1 MAPEKPNVLT
11 PPSLP
16 DLIGRVAV
24 LGGND
29 SDKTA
34 LNVALALRH
43 SQAYGAQAQGAII
56 CVCLDARHH
65 KQTEIQFR
73 LLLRDNAEYI
83 RLPASGRISPQISQ
97 TILKLVN
104 QEKHLQEERSQSIEE
119 PVAVPPLL
127 LLDGLGA
134 GETLEPM
141 LSFILKAGATVV
153 SLLTSA
159 EEFVFG
165 RYDTVLVLRAEG
177 GTAEAISRAVG
188 RKLSPEDIAHLP
200 ATHSWLIHLTRVY
213 QVVVPVNFD

>member
-11 PPSLP
+11 PPPLP
-16 DLIGRVAV
+16 ELVGRVAV
-24 LGGND
+24 LGGSD

-43 SQAYGAQAQGAII
+43 TQAHGAV
-56 CVCLDARHH
+56 VCLDARHH
-65 KQTEIQFR
+65 KQTQIQFR
-73 LLLRDNAEYI
+73 LLLRENAQYI
-83 RLPASGRISPQISQ
+83 QLPASGRVSSQILQ
-97 TILKLVN
+97 TILKLIN
-104 QEKHLQEERSQSIEE
+104 QEEHLPEERLPGVED
-119 PVAVPPLL
+119 PDLGPPLL

-177 GTAEAISRAVG
+177 EAAEAISRAVG
-188 RKLSPEDIAHLP
+188 RKVSPEDIAHLP
-200 ATHSWLIHLTRVY
+200 ATHGWLIHLTQVY
-213 QVVVPVNFD
+213 QVVLPVSLD